1 MQQETP
7 TAGNGKVVWSAI
19 FRLAESLVQFR
30 TRFIENLDRQD
41 QALSATTRFSLQF
54 YDHLVNS
61 YIREKLR
68 NLDIALDMAYR
79 RYMKNQEASLIKSLR
94 RVKPRS
100 RREYRK
106 FLEALDD
113 RAEAINRAFVRSQA
127 VPLDI
132 IYFED
137 PRFKDLGEKQV
148 YQILSFEEQILDF
161 IHPLSRYEEEVW
173 ALQVNRKVCDK
184 FISDLRESMEKI
196 PEENQY
202 YVVYGLSNLRDLN
215 LEFEEKEEYFKDVF
229 DLRLDSK
236 IRKSHDYHLRA
247 IEDFHI
253 FLENLET
260 LSTNKFYVAKKS
272 YEIAVDYRNQVLDAV
287 KRLLSPPTKLANDPD
302 ALRQTGITRLKQ
314 SNLLFPGG
322 DPLSILP
329 NDPLLKDVGCNLEHV
344 NQEVDYLRRNPDGKR
359 RLSNIKIRLA
369 VDCLDSL
376 SAQVETHNREA
387 RAVYME
393 KIVLANLRALGFD
406 NDDGRSIYRRAIR
419 EGMSEIAFNI
429 LVIQIRDN
437 GERNKVQALLQ
448 AAFLLEEQGRLLQ
461 VIKSDDR
468 TRKMFNLFGSQ
479 GPKELAVAF
488 ALIYNETYKIIDRT
502 FIEDL
507 TNGYD
512 VATSAI
518 SGQISPP
525 KLLLEQAMRDYI
537 NVAGLQFSRDTYEDT
552 LEILELFATNPG
564 RLNSPALRQEGLL
577 YRLIPRISTEV
588 FAWAIASYQPLIN
601 EKELT
606 DYLHKELKR
615 ETTLQRIKIKLDKL
629 NPLWDSSART
639 DAKTLGPI
647 AIDDS
652 LEKRLKA
659 NAGFG
664 YLGELKKVAGII
676 DRFKSFGAG
685 MVYHRTMQGVKALSP
700 VLREVQKMPAA
711 GKNENIRKLLEQTAV
726 RIDRLAD
733 PLKEV

>member
-7 TAGNGKVVWSAI
+7 TAGSVKAVWSAI
-19 FRLAESLVQFR
+19 FHLTESLTQFR
-30 TRFIENLDRQD
+30 TRSLESLDRQS
-41 QALSATTRFSLQF
+41 QTLSATTMFSLQF
-54 YDHLVNS
+54 YDHLING

-68 NLDIALDMAYR
+68 NLDIPVDVAYR
-79 RYMKNQEASLIKSLR
+79 RYMKNQEISLIRLLR
-94 RVKPRS
+94 RIKPKS

-106 FLEALDD
+106 FLETLDEQ
-113 RAEAINRAFVRSQA
+113 AEAINRAFIRSQT

-132 IYFED
+132 PYFEE
-137 PRFKDLGEKQV
+137 PNYKSLGEKQV
-148 YQILSFEEQILDF
+148 YQILSFEEQILDL
-161 IHPLSRYEEEVW
+161 IHPLSRFEEQLW
-173 ALQVNRKVCDK
+173 TLLVNRKVCDK
-184 FISDLRESMEKI
+184 LIDDLRDSMEKI

-202 YVVYGLSNLRDLN
+202 FVVYGLSNLRDLS
-215 LEFEEKEEYFKDVF
+215 LDFEEKEEYFKDVF

-236 IRKSHDYHLRA
+236 IRKSHEYYLRA

-287 KRLLSPPTKLANDPD
+287 KRLLSPLTKLANDPD

-322 DPLSILP
+322 DPLKILP

-344 NQEVDYLRRNPDGKR
+344 NQEVEYLRRNPDGKR
-359 RLSNIKIRLA
+359 QLSNIKIRLA

-393 KIVLANLRALGFD
+393 KVVLANLRALGFN

-419 EGMSEIAFNI
+419 EGISEIAFNI

-437 GERNKVQALLQ
+437 GDRNKVQALLQ

-461 VIKSDDR
+461 VIKADDR
-468 TRKMFNLFGSQ
+468 TRKMFNLYGSQ
-479 GPKELAVAF
+479 EPKEQAAAY
-488 ALIYNETYKIIDRT
+488 ALTYSETHKIINRT
-502 FIEDL
+502 FIDEL
-507 TNGYD
+507 TDGYD
-512 VATSAI
+512 IETSAI

-525 KLLLEQAMRDYI
+525 KLLLERAMRDYI
-537 NVAGLQFSRDTYEDT
+537 NVAGLQFSRTTYEDT
-552 LEILELFATNPG
+552 LAILELSASNPG
-564 RLNSPALRQEGLL
+564 RLNSPALRQEGFL
-577 YRLIPRISTEV
+577 YRLIPRISAEV
-588 FAWAIASYQPLIN
+588 FAWALARYQPHFN
-601 EKELT
+601 GKELT
-606 DYLHKELKR
+606 GFLQKELKQ
-615 ETTLQRIKIKLDKL
+615 ETTIEKIKNELDKL
-629 NPLWDSSART
+629 NPLWDASART
-639 DAKTLGPI
+639 DAKTLGPV

-676 DRFKSFGAG
+676 DRFKNFGAG
-685 MVYHRTMQGVKALSP
+685 MVYHQAMIEAKTLAP
-700 VLREVQKMPAA
+700 VLRQAQKLPAA
-711 GKNENIRKLLEQTAV
+711 GKDENIRELLEETAV

-733 PLKEV
+733 PLEEV